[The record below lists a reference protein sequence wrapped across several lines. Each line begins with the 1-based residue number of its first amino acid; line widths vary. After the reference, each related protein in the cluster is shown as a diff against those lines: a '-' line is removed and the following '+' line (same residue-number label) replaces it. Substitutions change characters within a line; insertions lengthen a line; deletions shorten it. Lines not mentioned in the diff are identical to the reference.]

1 MGSHMVYMSDTIK
14 IVPSRCA
21 INWVKIEEHLV
32 KQKFKYH
39 SGYSMATMP
48 YCTYIG
54 GSRI

>member
-54 GSRI
+54 GSRK